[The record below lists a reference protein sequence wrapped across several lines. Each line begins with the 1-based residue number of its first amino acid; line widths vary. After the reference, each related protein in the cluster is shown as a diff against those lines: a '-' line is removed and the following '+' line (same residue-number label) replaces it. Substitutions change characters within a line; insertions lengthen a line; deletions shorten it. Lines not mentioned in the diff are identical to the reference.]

1 MQKSTITWLQ
11 EEASNAYNRV
21 PQSEA
26 APFLQAAMLAEIA
39 LQLAKQN
46 EHLEFIARAVDN
58 SETFEHIAS
67 WLHAIADK

>member
-1 MQKSTITWLQ
+1 MHNTGEITGYQ
-11 EEASNAYNRV
+11 DEALSAYNRV

-46 EHLEFIARAVDN
+46 EFLENIA
-58 SETFEHIAS
+58 EQ
-67 WLHAIADK
+67 LHTLVEFKAIS